1 MLTFSAYSVMAPGNF
16 RIYFLAIKSTLHLII
31 TM

>member
-1 MLTFSAYSVMAPGNF
+1 MLTFSAYSVMAPGN
-16 RIYFLAIKSTLHLII
+16 RCIYFLAIKSTLNLVI